1 MPQFLR
7 NCGRGY
13 PAGGLRAAFS
23 TFWVAPEAQRDKIS
37 LSAESEEGSALHP
50 PAF

>member
-23 TFWVAPEAQRDKIS
+23 TFWVAPEAQRVRFRFLRKATQG
-37 LSAESEEGSALHP
+37 LCP
-50 PAF
+50 